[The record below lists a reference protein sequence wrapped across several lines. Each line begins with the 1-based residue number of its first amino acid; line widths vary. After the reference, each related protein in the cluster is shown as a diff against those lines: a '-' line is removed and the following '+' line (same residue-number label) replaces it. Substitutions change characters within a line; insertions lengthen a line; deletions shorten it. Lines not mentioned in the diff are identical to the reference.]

1 MCNVG
6 SMRDETMHDLLF
18 FQGLII
24 LVNILLLHC
33 YRLREIILQQ
43 EKYGINQHYQHH
55 TPPNIPPST
64 NSTTTTTTTTTII
77 ILIRPGLRRPHIRL
91 KRL

>member
-24 LVNILLLHC
+24 PVNVLPLHC
-33 YRLREIILQQ
+33 YSFEV
-43 EKYGINQHYQHH
+43 Y
-55 TPPNIPPST
+55 
-64 NSTTTTTTTTTII
+64 
-77 ILIRPGLRRPHIRL
+77 
-91 KRL
+91 